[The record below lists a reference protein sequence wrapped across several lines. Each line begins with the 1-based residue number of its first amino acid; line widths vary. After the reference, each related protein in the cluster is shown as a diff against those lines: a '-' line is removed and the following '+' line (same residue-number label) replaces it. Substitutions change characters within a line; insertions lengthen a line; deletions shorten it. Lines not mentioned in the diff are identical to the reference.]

1 MSPPNAKRL
10 AKRLELVTL
19 LESGSESFAQDVVRG
34 LTAPHKHL
42 PCHWFYDELGS
53 QLFEEICELP
63 EYYLTRC
70 ERGILAKRAA
80 EIARSFAGPS
90 TLVELGSGS
99 ASKTRLLIE
108 AFLARHGRLVF
119 APIDI
124 SSTMLEES
132 AALLLE
138 DYPRLEIRA
147 FAGRYESGLA
157 RLARRGV
164 SPKLILWLGSSVG
177 NLGRTQAAHFLR
189 RVRAG
194 MLAED
199 RLLIGIDLRKERGA
213 LEAAYDDAAGVT
225 ARFDLNLLAR
235 INREHGGRFELA
247 SFRHRATWRPELG
260 RVDSHLVSLV
270 AQTVRIEGL
279 DLDVEFDRG
288 EAIHTES
295 SYKYSQEE
303 IEWLARS
310 SGMARETCW
319 LDEQGLYSLN
329 LFAPR

>member
-1 MSPPNAKRL
+1 MSPPDAKQSAR
-10 AKRLELVTL
+10 RLELVTL
-19 LESGSESFAQDVVRG
+19 PESASESFAQDVVRG
-34 LTAPHKHL
+34 LSAREKRL
-42 PCHWFYDELGS
+42 SCHWFYDERGS

-70 ERGILAKRAA
+70 ERSILAVRAA
-80 EIARSFAGPS
+80 EVAGRFEGPC

-108 AFLARHGRLVF
+108 AFLARHRRLVF
-119 APIDI
+119 APIDV
-124 SSTMLEES
+124 SKTMLEES

-147 FAGRYESGLA
+147 FAGRYEPGLD

-177 NLGRTQAAHFLR
+177 NLDRLQAAHFLR

-194 MLAED
+194 MQGAD
-199 RLLIGIDLRKERGA
+199 RLLIGIDLRKDRRT
-213 LEAAYDDAAGVT
+213 LEAAYDDGQGVT

-235 INREHGGRFELA
+235 INREHGGRFDLA
-247 SFRHRATWRPELG
+247 SFRHRATWRADVG

-270 AQTVRIEGL
+270 AQTVRIEAL
-279 DLDVEFDRG
+279 DLDVEFAPG

-295 SYKYSQEE
+295 SYKYSQGE

-310 SGMARETCW
+310 SGMAREACW
-319 LDEQGLYSLN
+319 LDDERLYSLN
-329 LFAPR
+329 VLAPG